1 MEEAFSRGNGITPSW
16 LRLLLLVTPTTVP
29 PPPHTLTLSDAPK
42 PIPGARLPAFCSG
55 SVFVYLSSLWGLH

>member
-16 LRLLLLVTPTTVP
+16 LQLLLLVTPTTAP

-42 PIPGARLPAFCSG
+42 PILGARPHFCSG
-55 SVFVYLSSLWGLH
+55 SVFVYLSFLWGLH